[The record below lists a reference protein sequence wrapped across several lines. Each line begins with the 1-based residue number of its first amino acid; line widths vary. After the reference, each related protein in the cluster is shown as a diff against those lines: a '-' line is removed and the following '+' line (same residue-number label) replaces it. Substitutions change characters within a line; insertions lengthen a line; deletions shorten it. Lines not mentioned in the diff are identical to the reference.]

1 MNNIAKLLKKLPA
14 VNLEVQGHTD
24 DTGKE
29 EKNKKISEQRAQA
42 VVKYLVK
49 KGIDSERLRAVGYG
63 SDKPIADN
71 KTKKGRKLNRRVE
84 LVPFEK

>member
-1 MNNIAKLLKKLPA
+1 M
-14 VNLEVQGHTD
+14 H
-24 DTGKE
+24 
-29 EKNKKISEQRAQA
+29 SEQRAQA